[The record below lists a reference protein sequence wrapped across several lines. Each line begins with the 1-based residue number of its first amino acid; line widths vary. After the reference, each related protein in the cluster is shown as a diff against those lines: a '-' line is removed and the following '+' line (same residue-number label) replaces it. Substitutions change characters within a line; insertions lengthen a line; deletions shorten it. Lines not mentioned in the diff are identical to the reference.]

1 MTLPL
6 NSLSYVSRTVGWVVA
21 GGPGSGASRLLQT
34 ADAGRTWHQV
44 GF

>member
-1 MTLPL
+1 L
-6 NSLSYVSRTVGWVVA
+6 NSLSYVSRTVGWIVV

-34 ADAGRTWHQV
+34 TDAGRTWHQI